1 MEIGLIEWFDDSKGF
16 GLIKTADNNEVFLH
30 ISNWKDSR
38 NLNTENKTPIL
49 FNIGFQR
56 NKNTAL
62 DCKYFDKNNSN
73 DWQTLFSIKEH
84 NFIVK
89 VKYSEFN
96 LLQLTFNS
104 LNADFDISKVKD
116 FFIEGIENLSESE
129 LLEKHNW
136 IYKTYQNTKIDS
148 LKTLLFKI
156 INFRINKLSNTQI
169 LQFWKEKILTDFE
182 PSDSILTHC
191 YKEIEIVELK
201 SIQKIETRNI
211 IIIKKAQNLAENF
224 NLPDFLN
231 FDQILKIID
240 AENLRI
246 KITRDLTKIAK
257 SHYLEIV
264 NQKIDDSTKNE
275 TISIWDLKKIISEQP
290 TFLDDEIINS
300 IKKELEKKIIQNGS
314 FRIVIDSWNENLL
327 ELNNDFIKAKV
338 KEQNPNDLE
347 YFLNFENANT
357 EQIDI
362 ALEQL
367 LKLDEY
373 EIVLDK
379 SKFHSVE
386 LFEKYDKLIFNRLEE
401 KEYFA
406 FWKLKK
412 GKILPGNH
420 LKTYL
425 NHNEDYYRELDDW
438 LLTKTISK
446 EAAKKILFSNI
457 QEIKTI
463 NSRFDFYTLYNS
475 VKSIISIDN
484 NSISSLISLQNTC
497 IPLILWH
504 LKIIEELD
512 FEILKGKFIYFKPND
527 QVNIFKRLFYLKH
540 NQQIDFDLEKL
551 DEILRADVDLYLSNE
566 QYKNDFVLDIST
578 HIIIECL
585 KSYVKTGNFVFESD
599 LILKDLRNNS
609 DKKFKIEH
617 YFDKC
622 KGRLTADW
630 DWNTEG
636 KITQVFYGEGQ
647 FYYAIEFEPGRKAE
661 GKNYYGSYTYFEK
674 NPNFENLKEEV
685 KKIPNRKWNPDKNH
699 WGVPSSNK
707 EDVYL
712 FAKKNRFFIELKNRK
727 HYDNNI
733 HLVQF
738 TRNIREGKKVS
749 SVKNIP
755 SGIVYCEGRK
765 ANKEH
770 NKFKREFWWCCNQEC
785 FNNSCD
791 SHTTKDFDNTL
802 SSQNKDIWEE
812 YTLLDF
818 LHILKIDISEN
829 NGIDLIEDG
838 DYFKFLGHI
847 NAFNRL
853 LERLYCEECNNLI
866 YPKNT
871 SHFALFRDIRFYCI
885 EETCSKKHEEIYLN
899 NCLYGE
905 CKTIIDSRISKRCK
919 HGLFICHNC
928 GTCCSEDLFKRRLAN
943 LNKVGGYIHEE
954 LIDNVEKQNGH
965 LEKKEYYCYKCSGM
979 MTEINENTYQCTEC
993 KVEYDLDKFKWLN
1006 RKWTQT
1012 NRRRDDYPIYQQ
1024 NRNNNEE
1031 DNFPF

>member
-38 NLNTENKTPIL
+38 NLNAENKLPIL

-56 NKNTAL
+56 NKTTAL
-62 DCKYFDKNNSN
+62 DCKYFNENNSL
-73 DWQTLFSIKEH
+73 DWQTLLTIKEN
-84 NFIVK
+84 NFLIK
-89 VKYSEFN
+89 VKYSELN

-104 LNADFDISKVKD
+104 LNADFDYSITKS
-116 FFIEGIENLSESE
+116 FIKEVIENLSESE
-129 LLEKHNW
+129 LFEKHHW
-136 IYKTYQNTKIDS
+136 IYKTLNNLKIDS
-148 LKTLLFKI
+148 VKIQFFKS
-156 INFRINKLSNTQI
+156 INSRINKLSNTQI
-169 LQFWKEKILTDFE
+169 LQFWKEKILSDFE
-182 PSDSILTHC
+182 PNDSIFTNNF
-191 YKEIEIVELK
+191 KEIEIAELK
-201 SIQKIETRNI
+201 AIKNTDTRNI
-211 IIIKKAQNLAENF
+211 VTIKKTQNLAENF
-224 NLPDFLN
+224 DLQDFLN
-231 FDQILKIID
+231 YDQILNFIDNEKLKTKII
-240 AENLRI
+240 
-246 KITRDLTKIAK
+246 KDLTKISK
-257 SHYLEIV
+257 THYLEII
-264 NQKIDDSTKNE
+264 NQTIDESTKNE
-275 TISIWDLKKIISEQP
+275 TISTWDLKKIISEQP
-290 TFLDDEIINS
+290 TFLDNEILVS
-300 IKKELEKKIIQNGS
+300 IKKLLEEKIIKNYS
-314 FRIVIDSWNENLL
+314 FRAVIDSWNEGLI
-327 ELNNDFIKAKV
+327 ELNKDFVNAKV

-347 YFLNFENANT
+347 YFLNSENANT
-357 EQIDI
+357 EQVDI
-362 ALEQL
+362 VLEQL
-367 LKLDEY
+367 LKLNEL

-379 SKFHSVE
+379 SKIHSVE
-386 LFEKYDKLIFNRLEE
+386 LFEKYDRLIFNSIDE
-401 KEYFA
+401 KEYFD
-406 FWKLKK
+406 FWKLQK
-412 GKILPGNH
+412 GKILPENY
-420 LKTYL
+420 LKKHL
-425 NHNEDYYRELDDW
+425 NHNEDNYRELDNW
-438 LLTKTISK
+438 LLRKVISK
-446 EAAKKILFSNI
+446 EDAKNILFSI
-457 QEIKTI
+457 VKQSKTI
-463 NSRFDFYTLYNS
+463 ESRFDFYTLYNS
-475 VKSIISIDN
+475 VKSIIAIDN
-484 NSISSLISLQNTC
+484 NSTNSLISLQNPC
-497 IPLILWH
+497 IPLILWY
-504 LKIIEELD
+504 LKTIDDFD
-512 FEILKGKFIYFKPND
+512 FETLKGKFIYFKPND

-551 DEILRADVDLYLSNE
+551 DEILRADVDLYLLNE
-566 QYKNDFVLDIST
+566 QFNNDFVLDIST

-647 FYYAIEFEPGRKAE
+647 FYYAIEFEPGRQAE
-661 GKNYYGSYTYFEK
+661 GQNYYGSYTYFEK

-699 WGVPSSNK
+699 WGVPSSKK
-707 EDVYL
+707 EEVYS
-712 FAKKNRFFIELKNRK
+712 FAKKNRFFIELKDKK

-738 TRNIREGKKVS
+738 TRNIREGRKIS
-749 SVKNIP
+749 SEKNIP

-765 ANKEH
+765 ANNEH

-791 SHTTKDFDNTL
+791 SHTTKEFENTL
-802 SSQNKDIWEE
+802 TNPEKDIWKE

-853 LERLYCEECNNLI
+853 LDRLYCEECNNLI

-885 EETCSKKHEEIYLN
+885 EETCSKKHKEIYLN

-905 CKTIIDSRISKRCK
+905 CKTIIDSRISKRCE

-943 LNKVGGYIHEE
+943 LNKVGGYIHQE
-954 LIDNVEKQNGH
+954 LIDNVEQQNGH
-965 LEKKEYYCYKCSGM
+965 LEKKEYYCYKCSDM
-979 MTEINENTYQCTEC
+979 MTEINENTYKCTEC
-993 KVEYDLDKFKWLN
+993 NVEYDLGKFKWLN
-1006 RKWTQT
+1006 RKWTQI

-1024 NRNNNEE
+1024 NRNDNEE

>member
-16 GLIKTADNNEVFLH
+16 GLLKTADNKEVFLH

-38 NLNTENKTPIL
+38 NLNVENKIPIL

-56 NKNTAL
+56 NKSTAL
-62 DCKYFDKNNSN
+62 NCKFFDKDNSN
-73 DWQTLFSIKEH
+73 DWQTLFSTKEY
-84 NFIVK
+84 NFIAK
-89 VKYSEFN
+89 IKYNEFN
-96 LLQLTFNS
+96 LLQLAFNS
-104 LNADFDISKVKD
+104 LNADFDISILKD
-116 FFIEGIENLSESE
+116 FLSEEIENISETE
-129 LLEKHNW
+129 LLEKRNW
-136 IYKTYQNTKIDS
+136 IYKTYQATNNS
-148 LKTLLFKI
+148 SFKTLLLKI
-156 INFRINKLSNTQI
+156 INFRINKLNDDQI
-169 LQFWKEKILTDFE
+169 LQFWKDKILTDFE
-182 PSDSILTHC
+182 PSDYILARC

-201 SIQKIETRNI
+201 SIQNSETRNI
-211 IIIKKAQNLAENF
+211 IIFRKVQNLAENF

-231 FDQILKIID
+231 FDQILKIIND
-240 AENLRI
+240 EDYKA
-246 KITRDLTKIAK
+246 KITKYLIKIAK
-257 SHYLEIV
+257 LHYVKII

-275 TISIWDLKKIISEQP
+275 AISISDLKKIISEQP
-290 TFLDDEIINS
+290 TFVDAEILNL
-300 IKKELEKKIIQNGS
+300 IKKELENKIIKNCS

-327 ELNNDFIKAKV
+327 ELNNDFVIEKI

-347 YFLNFENANT
+347 YFLNFENTNIH
-357 EQIDI
+357 QIDI
-362 ALEQL
+362 VLEEL
-367 LKLDEY
+367 LKLHKY

-379 SKFHSVE
+379 SKFYSAE
-386 LFEKYDKLIFNRLEE
+386 LFEKYDKLIFNQLEQ
-401 KEYFA
+401 KQYFP
-406 FWKLKK
+406 FWKQKK
-412 GKILPGNH
+412 GYIFPINYLKI
-420 LKTYL
+420 YL
-425 NHNEDYYRELDDW
+425 NHNEDNYRELDDW
-438 LLTKTISK
+438 LLRNIISK
-446 EAAKKILFSNI
+446 EDAKKILFGNI
-457 QEIKTI
+457 EKLNTI

-484 NSISSLISLQNTC
+484 NSISYLISLHNTC
-497 IPLILWH
+497 IYLILWH
-504 LKIIEELD
+504 LKIIEEFD
-512 FEILKGKFIYFKPND
+512 FETLKGKFIYFKPNE
-527 QVNIFKRLFYLKH
+527 QINIFKRLFYLKH
-540 NQQIDFDLEKL
+540 NQKIDFNLEKL
-551 DEILRADVDLYLSNE
+551 DEILRADVELYLSNE
-566 QYKNDFVLDIST
+566 QYSNDFVLDIST

-585 KSYVKTGNFVFESD
+585 KSYDKTGNFVFESD

-630 DWNTEG
+630 NWNTEG
-636 KITQVFYGEGQ
+636 KISQVFYGEGQ
-647 FYYAIEFEPGRKAE
+647 FYYAIEFEPGRQAE

-685 KKIPNRKWNPDKNH
+685 KKIPKGKWNSDKNH
-699 WGVPSSNK
+699 WGIPSSK
-707 EDVYL
+707 KQDVYL
-712 FAKKNRFFIELKNRK
+712 FAKNNRFFIELQDRK

-738 TRNIREGKKVS
+738 TRNIREGKKVLAER
-749 SVKNIP
+749 NIP
-755 SGIVYCEGRK
+755 SGITYCEGRK

-770 NKFKREFWWCCNQEC
+770 NKFKTEFWWCCNQEC

-791 SHTTKDFDNTL
+791 SHTTKNFDNAL
-802 SSQNKDIWEE
+802 SNQNRDIWEE

-818 LHILKIDISEN
+818 LHILKIDIIEN
-829 NGIDLIEDG
+829 NNINLIEDG
-838 DYFKFLGHI
+838 EYFKLLGHI

-905 CKTIIDSRISKRCK
+905 CKTIIDSRISKKCT
-919 HGLFICHNC
+919 HGLFICNNC
-928 GTCCSEDLFKRRLAN
+928 GTCCSEDLFKRRLTN

-954 LIDNVEKQNGH
+954 LIYNVEKQNGH

-979 MTEINENTYQCTEC
+979 MTEKNENTYQCTEC
-993 KVEYDLDKFKWLN
+993 IVEYDLDKFKWLN

-1012 NRRRDDYPIYQQ
+1012 NRRRGDYPIYQQ
-1024 NRNNNEE
+1024 NK
-1031 DNFPF
+1031 P

>member
-38 NLNTENKTPIL
+38 NLNPEEKLPVL
-49 FNIGFQR
+49 FTIGFQR
-56 NKNTAL
+56 NKTTAL
-62 DCKYFDKNNSN
+62 DCKYFDENNSL
-73 DWQTLFSIKEH
+73 DWETLFTIKEH
-84 NFIVK
+84 NFLIK

-104 LNADFDISKVKD
+104 LNADFDSSIIKG
-116 FFIEGIENLSESE
+116 FFNEVIGNLSESE
-129 LLEKHNW
+129 LFEKHHW

-148 LKTLLFKI
+148 VKNLLLKI
-156 INFRINKLSNTQI
+156 INTRINKLSNTQI
-169 LQFWKEKILTDFE
+169 IQFWKEKILSDFE
-182 PSDSILTHC
+182 PNDSIFTNNF
-191 YKEIEIVELK
+191 KELEIAELK
-201 SIQKIETRNI
+201 AIKKIETRNI
-211 IIIKKAQNLAENF
+211 VIIKKTQNLAENF
-224 NLPDFLN
+224 NLQDFLN
-231 FDQILKIID
+231 YDQILNLLDTEKLKTKIIKD
-240 AENLRI
+240 LK
-246 KITRDLTKIAK
+246 KITKT
-257 SHYLEIV
+257 HYLELI
-264 NQKIDDSTKNE
+264 NQTIEESTKNE
-275 TISIWDLKKIISEQP
+275 AISIWDLKKIISEQP
-290 TFLDDEIINS
+290 TFLDNEILVS
-300 IKKELEKKIIQNGS
+300 IKKILEEKIIKNCS
-314 FRIVIDSWNENLL
+314 FRVVIDSWNEDLL
-327 ELNNDFIKAKV
+327 ELNNEFVNAKV
-338 KEQNPNDLE
+338 KEQNSNDLE
-347 YFLNFENANT
+347 YLLNSENANT

-362 ALEQL
+362 VLEQL
-367 LKLDEY
+367 LKLNEY

-379 SKFHSVE
+379 SKVHSAE
-386 LFEKYDKLIFNRLEE
+386 LFEKYDNLIFNCLEE

-412 GKILPGNH
+412 GNILPKNH
-420 LKTYL
+420 LNIYL
-425 NHNEDYYRELDDW
+425 NHNEDNYRELDDW
-438 LLTKTISK
+438 LLRNTISN
-446 EAAKKILFSNI
+446 EDAKTILFSKI
-457 QEIKTI
+457 QETTTI
-463 NSRFDFYTLYNS
+463 NSRFDFYTLYNAI
-475 VKSIISIDN
+475 KSLFKIDN
-484 NSISSLISLQNTC
+484 TSTNSLISLQNLC

-504 LKIIEELD
+504 LKIIKELD
-512 FEILKGKFIYFKPND
+512 FETLKGKFIYFKPND

-540 NQQIDFDLEKL
+540 IQQIDFDLEKL

-566 QYKNDFVLDIST
+566 QFNNDFVLDIST

-609 DKKFKIEH
+609 DKKFKIEN

-647 FYYAIEFEPGRKAE
+647 FYYAIEFEPGRQAE

-707 EDVYL
+707 EDIYL
-712 FAKKNRFFIELKNRK
+712 FAKKNKFFIELKDRK

-749 SVKNIP
+749 SEKNIP

-791 SHTTKDFDNTL
+791 SHTTKDFDDTL

-905 CKTIIDSRISKRCK
+905 CKTIIDSRVSKRCK

-928 GTCCSEDLFKRRLAN
+928 GTCCSEDLFKRRLSN
-943 LNKVGGYIHEE
+943 
-954 LIDNVEKQNGH
+954 
-965 LEKKEYYCYKCSGM
+965 LEKSR
-979 MTEINENTYQCTEC
+979 
-993 KVEYDLDKFKWLN
+993 WL
-1006 RKWTQT
+1006 
-1012 NRRRDDYPIYQQ
+1012 YS
-1024 NRNNNEE
+1024 
-1031 DNFPF
+1031 